1 MLRANAKKIK
11 LFICGLVGVLIL
23 SMAQQPA
30 VYATDNYFTA
40 TGDGN
45 RAETTGMATVLGGA
59 VVAMILFAIR
69 RLSKKGA

>member
-1 MLRANAKKIK
+1 
-11 LFICGLVGVLIL
+11 
-23 SMAQQPA
+23 MAQQPA